1 MVDRFLRE
9 REVRQITGLS
19 RSSRWRLE
27 RLGLFPRR
35 RTISP
40 GAVAWLESEIEAW
53 ITERAAAS
61 GPSTE
66 AAA

>member
-27 RLGLFPRR
+27 QLGLFPRR
-35 RTISP
+35 RAISP
-40 GAVAWLESEIEAW
+40 GAVAWLESEIEDWVAQ
-53 ITERAAAS
+53 RPAAS

-66 AAA
+66 VAA